1 MNTETLTE
9 YQDEAVKNAIL
20 HIDDVLPGDNNGDLT
35 YKIGGYAGTG
45 KTTIARHIV
54 QDCPGAMVCAFT
66 GKAAYRLRQ
75 KGLPQ
80 AQTIHRT
87 IYNYNPGLNKFVL
100 KEKEELDGYFLID
113 EGSMISK
120 ELWDDIIKFELPVIL
135 LGDPGQLEPIGKDPN
150 LMKDPDIVLDHIHR
164 QAAGSGIIQFAT
176 NIRKGE
182 HAWQNPSFYGDGAQ
196 GDGSVDIIHGGRP
209 RIENALEAD
218 IILCGRN
225 ATRHRINKWY
235 RELKGYDAKWHFCPG
250 EKIIILKNNMELG
263 IFNGQ
268 ILTVTEAAQKSEF
281 VYEVDCYDEIA
292 GYDGLKVFT
301 GYFGQKVNHEAM
313 RTIRGMAVAD
323 WAYCITCHKSQ
334 GSEWDNV
341 IVIDQQCSMWSAKRW
356 RYTAITRAARTLKYF
371 VK

>member
-1 MNTETLTE
+1 MTTETLTE
-9 YQDEAVKNAIL
+9 YQDAAVQAAKL
-20 HIDDVLPGDNNGDLT
+20 HIVDSEPL
-35 YKIGGYAGTG
+35 YRIGGYAGTG

-54 QDCPGAMVCAFT
+54 EDCPGAMVCAFT

-87 IYNYNPGLNKFVL
+87 IYHYDPGTDKFIKKV
-100 KEKEELDGYFLID
+100 KDNLDGCYFLID

-120 ELWDDIIKFELPVIL
+120 ELWDDITHFELPVIL
-135 LGDPGQLEPIGKDPN
+135 LGDPGQLEPVGNDPN
-150 LMKDPDIVLDHIHR
+150 LMKDPDIVLDKIHR

-182 HAWQNPSFYGDGAQ
+182 YAWHCPSFYGEGNE
-196 GDGSVDIIHGGRP
+196 GDGSVEIIQSKRP
-209 RIENALEAD
+209 TKEQALEAD

-235 RELKGYDAKWHFCPG
+235 RELQGYKAKWPVCPG

-268 ILTVTEAAQKSEF
+268 ILTVNEAAQKSEF
-281 VYEVDCYDEIA
+281 VFEIDCYDEMG
-292 GYDGLKVFT
+292 GYDGLPVFT
-301 GYFGQKVNHEAM
+301 GYFGKNADHAVIK
-313 RTIRGMAVAD
+313 TIRGMAVAD
-323 WAYCITCHKSQ
+323 WAYAITCHKSQ

-341 IVIDQQCSMWSAKRW
+341 IVIDQQCPLWSAKRW
-356 RYTAITRAARTLKYF
+356 RYTAITRAAKTLKYF
-371 VK
+371 VKK